1 MFALFGIVAMAV
13 VTSTADYGTGGI
25 VATLQWTPRRVVLLT
40 ARTGVILATTT
51 VLGLGLVTRNTAAA
65 LVIALALILIAPLLL
80 AQLPYDWTLT
90 AATHLPGSGALFLVF
105 GEGPSDD
112 MTTTSAR
119 LTLAAWAVAAL
130 TAGGWRLLQ
139 SDANR

>member
-90 AATHLPGSGALFLVF
+90 AATHLP
-105 GEGPSDD
+105 
-112 MTTTSAR
+112 
-119 LTLAAWAVAAL
+119 
-130 TAGGWRLLQ
+130 
-139 SDANR
+139 